1 VRLRPNISRCSSIPT
16 PASVLQKTKIA
27 ANLVDGDPAKAKA
40 QLDEIRQQTKA
51 AIDAVRGLAHTLHPP
66 ELEVLGLVGALR
78 QRAEGYTMA
87 GDNGLRISLAASDLL
102 PTLPAA
108 VEVAAYYIAHEALT
122 NVQRH
127 AGAQCCSLR
136 LALVARTSGDDPVLT
151 ALDGPVLEVEIIDDG
166 HGVAGD
172 GRSSGGLG
180 LASMQERAAE
190 VGGTC
195 VIERVATGGTR
206 VYARLPCPTTP

>member
-1 VRLRPNISRCSSIPT
+1 
-16 PASVLQKTKIA
+16 
-27 ANLVDGDPAKAKA
+27 
-40 QLDEIRQQTKA
+40 
-51 AIDAVRGLAHTLHPP
+51 
-66 ELEVLGLVGALR
+66 
-78 QRAEGYTMA
+78 MA

-190 VGGTC
+190 VGGAC

-206 VYARLPCPTTP
+206 VYARLPCAATL

>member
-1 VRLRPNISRCSSIPT
+1 
-16 PASVLQKTKIA
+16 
-27 ANLVDGDPAKAKA
+27 
-40 QLDEIRQQTKA
+40 
-51 AIDAVRGLAHTLHPP
+51 
-66 ELEVLGLVGALR
+66 VGAL
-78 QRAEGYTMA
+78 QERAAGYAMT
-87 GDNGLRISLAASDLL
+87 GEDELRISIVAPDRVPA
-102 PTLPAA
+102 LPAA
-108 VEVAAYYIAHEALT
+108 VEVAAYYIAQEALT

-127 AGAQCCSLR
+127 AQAQCCQLR

-151 ALDGPVLEVEIIDDG
+151 ALDAPVLEVEIIDDG
-166 HGVAGD
+166 RGLTGD
-172 GRSSGGLG
+172 GSASGGLG